1 VNIMDTTQQQSPFSF
16 FTAFPAMPFGALPFG
31 AVLDPWRRAMTD
43 GVERMRAFYG
53 EAARLEGLS
62 QAQAAAAVE
71 ESARLAREFLAYQTQ
86 LQAAWRQRSLEACK
100 GLAEAFTAP
109 GAGAAGAGTP

>member
-1 VNIMDTTQQQSPFSF
+1 MDTTQQQSPFSF
-16 FTAFPAMPFGALPFG
+16 FTAFPAMPLGTFGAVPFG
-31 AVLDPWRRAMTD
+31 AVMEPWRRAMTD

-62 QAQAAAAVE
+62 QAQAMTAVD

-100 GLAEAFTAP
+100 GMADAFAAP
-109 GAGAAGAGTP
+109 GAAATGTP